1 MDREL
6 IINSTPHEIQIALLE
21 DEQLVELHHENQK
34 DNDFAVGDVYLARV
48 RKILPGLNAA
58 FIDVGYEKDAFLHY
72 HDLGPQ
78 ALSFNKYIK
87 QLRNGEKDQKLFQK
101 MQTEEDIL
109 KTGKIGKILK
119 PNQNILVQIVKE
131 PISSKGPRVSSEISF
146 PGRYMVLL
154 PFSDKVSISQKIK
167 STAEKKRLKRLISS
181 IKPPNYGLIVRTMA
195 EGKKVAELDADLRN
209 LVAKWEKVQANVNQH
224 TNPPVK
230 VVSELDRTSSIL
242 RDLLNESF
250 NAIKLN
256 DRKIAED
263 IKTYI
268 EQIAPGK
275 SKLVHLLKDNKPVFE
290 QVGIDRRIKASFGKV
305 VTIKNGIYL
314 VIEHTEAM
322 HVIDVNSGNR
332 VNKDNSQEENALQTN
347 MAAAEEIARQLRLR
361 DMGGIIVVDF
371 IDMGLAANRKALHTH
386 LKTVMAKDRARHTIL
401 APSKFGLIQITR
413 QRVRP
418 EMNIDIL
425 EQCPACEGTG
435 KVSPSILLLD
445 EIKNKLSYLFK
456 EQNERHLNVHL
467 HPYVYAYVR
476 SKCFHIQRQWFKAFK
491 KWVKV
496 QEDPSFHLL
505 EYGIFNAKGYEIK
518 I

>member
-6 IINSTPHEIQIALLE
+6 IINSTPKEVQIALLE
-21 DEQLVELHHENQK
+21 NEQLVELHH
-34 DNDFAVGDVYLARV
+34 DNSGEGFSVGDVYLARV
-48 RKILPGLNAA
+48 RKILPGLNAS

-78 ALSFNKYIK
+78 ALSFNKYVK
-87 QLRNGEKDQKLFQK
+87 LLRNGDNDKQLFQNMK
-101 MQTEEDIL
+101 LEKNIE
-109 KTGKIGKILK
+109 KAGKIAQVIK

-154 PFSDKVSISQKIK
+154 PFSNKVSISQKIK
-167 STAEKKRLKRLISS
+167 SSAEKKRLQRLISS

-195 EGKKVAELDADLRN
+195 EDKKVAELDADLRS
-209 LVAKWEKVQANVNQH
+209 LIDKWEQVQKKISPKSS
-224 TNPPVK
+224 PPAK
-230 VVSELDRTSSIL
+230 VVSEMDRTSSIL

-256 DRKIAED
+256 DKKLYDDVKE
-263 IKTYI
+263 YV
-268 EQIAPGK
+268 EQLAPGQ
-275 SKLVHLLKDNKPVFE
+275 SKMVQLLKDKRSAFE
-290 QVGIDRRIKASFGKV
+290 VTGVDRRIKSAFGKI

-332 VNKDNSQEENALQTN
+332 VNKEKTQEENALQTN
-347 MAAAEEIARQLRLR
+347 MAAAAEIARQLRLR

-371 IDMGLAANRKALHTH
+371 IDMNVAANRKALHTY
-386 LKTVMAKDRARHTIL
+386 LKEQMAKDRARHTVL
-401 APSKFGLIQITR
+401 APSKFGLVQITR

-418 EMNIDIL
+418 EMNIEIL

-435 KVSPSILLLD
+435 KVNPSILLLD
-445 EIKNKLSYLFK
+445 QIGNKLSYLFK
-456 EQNERHLNVHL
+456 EQNEGSIKVHL

-476 SKCFHIQRQWFKAFK
+476 SKCFHVQRKWFKAFK

-496 QEDPSFHLL
+496 SEEHSYHLL
-505 EYGIFNAKGYEIK
+505 EYHIFNAKNDEIK

>member
-6 IINSTPHEIQIALLE
+6 IINTSPQDIDIALIE
-21 DEQLVELHHENQK
+21 DEQLVELHHESKQEQ
-34 DNDFAVGDVYLARV
+34 DFSVGDVYLARV

-78 ALSFNKYIK
+78 ALSFNKYTNL
-87 QLRNGEKDQKLFQK
+87 LRNGDKNPMLFQEMVPEKD
-101 MQTEEDIL
+101 IV
-109 KTGKIGKILK
+109 KTGKISQILK
-119 PNQNILVQIVKE
+119 ANQNILVQVVKE
-131 PISSKGPRVSSEISF
+131 PISSKGPRLSTEISF

-154 PFSDKVSISQKIK
+154 PFSDKISISQKIK
-167 STAEKKRLKRLISS
+167 SNAEKKRLKRLISS
-181 IKPPNYGLIVRTMA
+181 IKPPNYGLIIRTMA
-195 EGKKVAELDADLRN
+195 EGKKVAELDADLQS
-209 LVAKWEKVQANVNQH
+209 LITKWEQVKENVSPH
-224 TNPPVK
+224 SPLPSK

-256 DRKIAED
+256 DKDLAKD
-263 IKTYI
+263 IKKYI

-275 SKLVHLLKDNKPVFE
+275 SKLVHLLNDKRPAFE
-290 QVGIDRRIKASFGKV
+290 QTGIDRRIKSSFGKI

-332 VNKDNSQEENALQTN
+332 VNKENTQEENALRTN

-371 IDMGLAANRKALHTH
+371 IDMAVAANRKALHTH
-386 LKTVMAKDRARHTIL
+386 LKTIMAKDRTRHTIL
-401 APSKFGLIQITR
+401 APSKFGLVQITR

-418 EMNIDIL
+418 AMKIETL

-435 KVSPSILLLD
+435 KISPSILLLD
-445 EIKNKLSYLFK
+445 QIQNKLSYLFK
-456 EQNERHLNVHL
+456 EQNENKLTLHL
-467 HPYVYAYVR
+467 HPFVYAYVR
-476 SKCFHIQRQWFKAFK
+476 SKYCKVQRHWYKAFR

-496 QEDPSFHLL
+496 VEEPSYHFMQ
-505 EYGIFNAKGYEIK
+505 YGIFNANQEEIK